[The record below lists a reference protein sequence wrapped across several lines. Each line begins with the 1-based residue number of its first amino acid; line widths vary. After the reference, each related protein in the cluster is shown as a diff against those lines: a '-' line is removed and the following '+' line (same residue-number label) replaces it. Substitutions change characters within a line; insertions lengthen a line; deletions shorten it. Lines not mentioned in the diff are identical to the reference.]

1 MFLFDYKIQAPLR
14 FGLEIFRTPS
24 KFQKQTERTQDPC
37 QRSCRR
43 RASPLV
49 AIVDPFEIS
58 IVETEACADSRT
70 IRVGQNNAPI
80 EPGTHVHSSAGP
92 SIEIWGL
99 NGTIFISTPVKRVQ
113 ILSGK
118 ASPAMT
124 VRTQGVMDSLSNALQ
139 MGAPMIASPRG

>member
-1 MFLFDYKIQAPLR
+1 MFLFDEIQAPLR

-24 KFQKQTERTQDPC
+24 KFQKQTERTQDPR

-49 AIVDPFEIS
+49 VIVDPFEIS
-58 IVETEACADSRT
+58 IVETEACADSKT
-70 IRVGQNNAPI
+70 IRVVGQNNAPI

-113 ILSGK
+113 TLSGK
-118 ASPAMT
+118 ASPATT
-124 VRTQGVMDSLSNALQ
+124 VRTQGVMDSLSNPFRWERQ
-139 MGAPMIASPRG
+139 